1 MRPLRKHLVWVLVC
15 ALMACTP
22 PCFASAAAEDVQTIH
37 ILGSESKT
45 LTLEEAMTTKT
56 YAALEEMFLQ
66 KGIRLDITSVPDDQ
80 YATVLQATLASGKLP
95 DFFDASFLDA
105 PSCVNLIKAGKVKS
119 IDDLLA
125 YSDGTASFAFSED
138 GYYSVCREKDTFE
151 DGKLYYFGNVSML
164 VSVDEAPFG
173 LHNVTANT
181 FLMKIRKDW
190 LDKLDLPVPTTLD
203 EYFDALVAF
212 REQDANGNGVAD
224 ERMVIQTVTCDS
236 GWGGFFDN
244 GIAQWFGLANYVFQ
258 LDRSTWKVEVP
269 FLQEGF
275 VPYVE
280 FLKKCVDAGV
290 LYLGDNV
297 GKGDAN
303 LTSLLAQDVAGSYF
317 YTAHMDMSD
326 GGDGVAAND
335 AWIALPVIQPLPDIT
350 PSLDASRG
358 YKSWNYWAFS
368 SAVDAELAAKFLDVV
383 SSIDYSKWYS
393 FGGIEGETYTVENG
407 MYRYIGPN
415 TKEDYLSTGYCRGSA
430 IADGGCLPNPTLEA
444 YYADYKGERL
454 LFSSYDA
461 FLDSSYFNEYF
472 SGTCS
477 EQQLY
482 NLKVYLD
489 MAQKLNRYNQ
499 NADIGMLVPMATAEE
514 AEIIDM
520 YRADL
525 YTYMD
530 ELFGN
535 LISGSWPIEDMDSYV
550 EQLYA
555 LGLQEMIDVYQA
567 QFDRVK

>member
-1 MRPLRKHLVWVLVC
+1 MKQTRTLLVWMLVC
-15 ALMACTP
+15 AMAICMVP
-22 PCFASAAAEDVQTIH
+22 GSVGAEEELQVIH

-45 LTLEEAMTTKT
+45 LTLEEAKTTKT
-56 YAALEEMFLQ
+56 YAALEKMFRD
-66 KGIRLDITSVPDDQ
+66 KGIELDITSVPDDQ
-80 YATVLQATLASGKLP
+80 YATVLQATIASGKLP

-105 PSCVNLIKAGKVKS
+105 PSCVNLIRAGKVKS
-119 IDDLLA
+119 IDDILGH
-125 YSDGTASFAFSED
+125 SDGTAAFAFSDE
-138 GYYSVCREKDTFE
+138 GYYSVCREKDTYE

-164 VSVDEAPFG
+164 VSVDDAPFG

-190 LDKLDLPVPTTLD
+190 LDKLGLPVPTTLD
-203 EYFDALVAF
+203 EYFDTLVAF
-212 REQDANGNGVAD
+212 REKDANGNGVAD
-224 ERMVIQTVTCDS
+224 ERMVLQTVTCDS

-244 GIAQWFGLANYVFQ
+244 GVAQWFGLANYVFQ
-258 LDRSTWKVEVP
+258 LDRSTWKVQVP

-297 GKGDAN
+297 GKGDSN

-326 GGDGVAAND
+326 GGDGATAND
-335 AWIALPVIQPLPDIT
+335 AWIALPIIQPLADVT

-368 SAVDAELAAKFLDVV
+368 ASVDEELAAKFLDVV

-393 FGGIEGETYTVENG
+393 FGGIEGETYAVEDG

-415 TKEDYLSTGYCRGSA
+415 TKEEYLNTGYCRGSA

-454 LFSSYDA
+454 LFDSYDA
-461 FLDSSYFNEYF
+461 FLNSAYFNEYF
-472 SGTCS
+472 SKTYS
-477 EQQLY
+477 DQQMY
-482 NLKVYLD
+482 NLRVYLD

-514 AEIIDM
+514 AEVIDM

-535 LISGSWPIEDMDSYV
+535 LISGSWPVEDMDSYI